1 MQDYKI
7 TQAGID
13 AIKKAREHT
22 AEALAYYDE
31 AIRQIEDEDSRVE
44 RDRKRRDP
52 IQHHPV

>member
-1 MQDYKI
+1 MSNYQI

-31 AIRQIEDEDSRVE
+31 AIRQIEDEDSRDE
-44 RDRKRRDP
+44 RFRKRRDP
-52 IQHHPV
+52 IQPYPV